1 MRRASSTSTR
11 RTFTAVPVTPG
22 TATEQT
28 TEPEKGNVAKERAKA
43 TVMAPE
49 TLEMVVKIKEASSD
63 KEREILPMARMAEE
77 KEKEKDKEEAE
88 ERTTKMGGT
97 VQEETVVTATTAT
110 SVALVLKAGILET
123 EMEELVV

>member
-1 MRRASSTSTR
+1 
-11 RTFTAVPVTPG
+11 
-22 TATEQT
+22 
-28 TEPEKGNVAKERAKA
+28 
-43 TVMAPE
+43 MAPE

-110 SVALVLKAGILET
+110 SVALVLKAG
-123 EMEELVV
+123 